1 MLRHLRSLLL
11 FALYQCCLLAG
22 ILLLPVGVV
31 ASRVGVPFP
40 YHRVV
45 ARAEE
50 AYDRATN
57 R

>member
-1 MLRHLRSLLL
+1 MFRHLRSLLL